1 MSTVFYRLE
10 NNLSKVKDNVKHVI
24 KSNVIDGEKGL
35 SFLFLEKKGDS
46 FYMVKAKEL
55 EDGSFEVKEKK
66 GENEEVK
73 NLSKTD
79 VMNMIKKDKNL
90 IFVNEYVSKERSKL
104 KGGKRRKSTKKS
116 SKKMSR
122 SKKKVSKKKVSKK
135 KVSKKK
141 VSKKK
146 VSKKKVSKK
155 KKCKINNIVY
165 ILFYLIHF
173 Y

>member
-35 SFLFLEKKGDS
+35 SFLFLEKKWDS

-79 VMNMIKKDKNL
+79 VMNMIKKDKPKWYKND
-90 IFVNEYVSKERSKL
+90 
-104 KGGKRRKSTKKS
+104 
-116 SKKMSR
+116 
-122 SKKKVSKKKVSKK
+122 
-135 KVSKKK
+135 
-141 VSKKK
+141 
-146 VSKKKVSKK
+146 
-155 KKCKINNIVY
+155 
-165 ILFYLIHF
+165 
-173 Y
+173 